1 MGTATRT
8 EGGQMMEKE
17 RLLQEIE
24 RKLLGMSETE
34 KQEVFSRLSENEE
47 GAA

>member
-1 MGTATRT
+1 MT
-8 EGGQMMEKE
+8 EKE

-24 RKLLGMSETE
+24 RKLLGMSENE
-34 KQEVFSRLSENEE
+34 KQEVLSRLSENEE